1 MARLDGKVALI
12 TGVASGIGYACAQ
25 RFAEEGAQ
33 IAGFDVAKPDPE
45 AWSALEGVASKCA
58 FWEVDVRDEG
68 SVQESVSAA
77 AKAFGRIDVLVNA
90 AGVMGYGCV
99 DALESAEW
107 DRVIDINLKGT
118 FLVCKAVLPSMIESG
133 EGSIVNLA
141 SIEGLEGVQTQPA
154 YNASKGGVVL
164 LTKNMAVDYGG
175 MGIRVN
181 CLCPG
186 LIDTPMTAILKMEE
200 FSAVR
205 QTMTDMHLL
214 GRVGKPEE
222 VAGAAL
228 FLASPDASFV
238 TGHSLVVDGGFTAGR
253 RVM

>member
-25 RFAEEGAQ
+25 RFAKEGAQ
-33 IAGFDVAKPDPE
+33 IAGFDIAKPAPE

-58 FWEVDVRDEG
+58 FWEVDVREEEN
-68 SVQESVSAA
+68 VQASVSAA
-77 AKAFGRIDVLVNA
+77 AKSFGRIDVLVNA
-90 AGVMGYGCV
+90 AGVMGYGSV

-141 SIEGLEGVQTQPA
+141 SVEGLEGVQTQPA

-186 LIDTPMTAILKMEE
+186 LIDTPMTAILKMEQ